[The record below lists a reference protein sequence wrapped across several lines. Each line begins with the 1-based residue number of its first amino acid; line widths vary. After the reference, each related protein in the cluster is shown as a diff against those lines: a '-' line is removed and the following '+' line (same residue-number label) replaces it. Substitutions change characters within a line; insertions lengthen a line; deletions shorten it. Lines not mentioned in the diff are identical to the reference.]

1 MTARWPQPFDHAA
14 QFDRKSFMKTE
25 RQHSMLPQDIDKYAF
40 SVTQSIDRELFP
52 AFLKKVLDLFFWL
65 WHKDKVNRTN
75 GSGDKTRKA

>member
-1 MTARWPQPFDHAA
+1 
-14 QFDRKSFMKTE
+14 
-25 RQHSMLPQDIDKYAF
+25 MLPQDIDKYAF